1 MTAEPQTVLDIV
13 LAAAAGTAI
22 AAACGLRAFLPL
34 LILGIGVR
42 TGFVQLAPA
51 GQWIATTPVLITL
64 AWATAIELAADKVPV
79 LDHALDAVST
89 FIRPVAAV
97 AAAWCTFS
105 GLPPALTV
113 AAALVLGGG
122 AFGVHVAKAKL
133 RLGSSMLTFGTFN
146 GVVSLAEDAFTVG
159 LAAMAVLAPIAAFL
173 AVVLFATLIL
183 RIVRRANQ
191 VPRRAR

>member
-1 MTAEPQTVLDIV
+1 MTAEPQTILDIV

-64 AWATAIELAADKVPV
+64 AWATVIELAADKVPA

-89 FIRPVAAV
+89 VIRPLAAA
-97 AAAWCTFS
+97 AAAWCAFT
-105 GLPPALTV
+105 GLHPALTV

-122 AFGVHVAKAKL
+122 AFGVHIAKAKL
-133 RLGSSMLTFGTFN
+133 RIGTSLLTFGTLN
-146 GVVSLAEDAFTVG
+146 GFVSLVEDAFALG
-159 LAAMAVLAPIAAFL
+159 LAAMAILAPIAAFI

-183 RIVRRANQ
+183 RVARRAASG
-191 VPRRAR
+191 PRREQ